1 MHAAFLTLDCQSP
14 FVGPMLEEQSS
25 ILAIILGHSDSNMK
39 VMITQIGYGLS
50 IVMYIIYGLNS
61 SSPFLPFS

>member
-1 MHAAFLTLDCQSP
+1 MHPDFLTLYSQSP

-39 VMITQIGYGLS
+39 VMIIQIGYGLS
-50 IVMYIIYGLNS
+50 IVMHIIYGLNS
-61 SSPFLPFS
+61 SPFPPFS